1 MDVDSRS
8 WSSICPR
15 LRLHH
20 RLLLFELFPY
30 VFVQLLFENVDL
42 LVELVVLVVLRL
54 YFIEVC
60 VVAVAVLVAAGEPV
74 AGTILPLAPPT
85 KLLEVVFFFLG
96 CFVVLPWKVDDLFDQ
111 GLLFIFFVDLLLKKE
126 SLEQPCLLDVH
137 VVILRHLLLLLQR
150 YQRLQH
156 VWWLVEFFCTIHFVH
171 FWIKLLK
178 ICLPPLFLQILWYSL
193 RQHPNLIR
201 HLLWHLDGSSWPGV
215 RNWCR
220 IERGG
225 IHRWGVAR
233 VATVA
238 RIGPLVL
245 AREIIVVVNQAAL

>member
-60 VVAVAVLVAAGEPV
+60 VVAVAVLVAASEPV

-96 CFVVLPWKVDDLFDQ
+96 CFVVLP
-111 GLLFIFFVDLLLKKE
+111 
-126 SLEQPCLLDVH
+126 
-137 VVILRHLLLLLQR
+137 
-150 YQRLQH
+150 
-156 VWWLVEFFCTIHFVH
+156 
-171 FWIKLLK
+171 
-178 ICLPPLFLQILWYSL
+178 
-193 RQHPNLIR
+193 
-201 HLLWHLDGSSWPGV
+201 
-215 RNWCR
+215 
-220 IERGG
+220 
-225 IHRWGVAR
+225 
-233 VATVA
+233 
-238 RIGPLVL
+238 
-245 AREIIVVVNQAAL
+245 